1 MSPEAKQN
9 SSATAHIE
17 TQVTRA
23 VVQLAAPVIGS
34 QLLEMLVFLV
44 DRVMLGRYTADALAS
59 MQISGP
65 LIWSISSVLSAFSI
79 GSVALVGRAIGSGDR
94 ALASSAARASILFAL
109 ATGTAASVLSLL
121 GLGGIFALFPGVGVS
136 VQEAAGSYLGIVLPA
151 MPLLIL
157 SLVAAALLQAA
168 GNTRTPFLVALCA
181 NVVNAV
187 INYCLIFGKYG
198 APALGVR
205 GAAIGSVVAMAIN
218 ATALL
223 VILSQRTGVL
233 TLRGRGGEW
242 VALGRV
248 LRVSVP
254 AFAERLVQHLGYFGF
269 VAMITALGS
278 VAMAAN
284 QALISIE
291 SICFLSADGFGIA
304 AATVV
309 AQQLGAGRP
318 QTAAA
323 GARVAVVLA
332 IALLGCCA
340 LVFLL
345 IPAQLLSAFSPDPKI
360 VSVGIPCLYVAAAAQ
375 PFMAVSTVLGQA
387 LRGAGDTRTA
397 FIVSLAGWFAVRLG
411 ATYLFAFG
419 LNLGLLGVWLGSTCD
434 WIVRA
439 IALVIVFFQGRWR
452 KVKV

>member
-1 MSPEAKQN
+1 
-9 SSATAHIE
+9 
-17 TQVTRA
+17 
-23 VVQLAAPVIGS
+23 
-34 QLLEMLVFLV
+34 
-44 DRVMLGRYTADALAS
+44 
-59 MQISGP
+59 
-65 LIWSISSVLSAFSI
+65 
-79 GSVALVGRAIGSGDR
+79 
-94 ALASSAARASILFAL
+94 
-109 ATGTAASVLSLL
+109 
-121 GLGGIFALFPGVGVS
+121 
-136 VQEAAGSYLGIVLPA
+136 
-151 MPLLIL
+151 
-157 SLVAAALLQAA
+157 VAAALLQAA

-187 INYCLIFGKYG
+187 INYCFIFGKYG

-218 ATALL
+218 STVLL
-223 VILSQRTGVL
+223 AILSQRRGVL
-233 TLRGRGGEW
+233 TLGGRGGEW
-242 VALGRV
+242 AALGRV

-254 AFAERLVQHLGYFGF
+254 AFGERLVQHLGYFGF
-269 VAMITALGS
+269 VAMIGALGS

-318 QTAAA
+318 QTAAK

-332 IALLGCCA
+332 IALLGFCA

-345 IPAQLLSAFSPDPKI
+345 IPTQLLSAFSPNPRI
-360 VSVGIPCLYVAAAAQ
+360 VSAGIPCLYVAAAAQ
-375 PFMAVSTVLGQA
+375 PFMAIAIVLGQA

-397 FIVSLAGWFAVRLG
+397 FVVSLAGWFAVRLI

-419 LNLGLLGVWLGSTCD
+419 LNLGLVGVWLGSTCD

-439 IALVIVFFQGRWR
+439 IALVVVFSQNRWR
-452 KVKV
+452 KVTV

>member
-1 MSPEAKQN
+1 MAAESQNIEKQV
-9 SSATAHIE
+9 I
-17 TQVTRA
+17 RA
-23 VVQLAAPVIGS
+23 VVQLAAPVIAT
-34 QLLEMLVFLV
+34 QLLETLVFLV

-65 LIWSISSVLSAFSI
+65 LIWSISSVLSAFAI
-79 GSVALVGRAIGSGDR
+79 GSVALVGRAVGSGDR
-94 ALASSAARASILFAL
+94 ALASSAARASLLFAL
-109 ATGTAASVLSLL
+109 ATGTTASVLSLL
-121 GLGGIFALFPGVGVS
+121 GLEGIFALFPGVAVS
-136 VQEAAGSYLGIVLPA
+136 VQAAAADYLGIVLPA

-187 INYCLIFGKYG
+187 INYCFIFGKYG

-218 ATALL
+218 STVLL
-223 VILSQRTGVL
+223 AILSQRRGVL
-233 TLRGRGGEW
+233 TLGGRGGEW
-242 VALGRV
+242 AALGRV

-254 AFAERLVQHLGYFGF
+254 AFGERLVQHLGYFGY
-269 VAMITALGS
+269 VAMIGALGS

-318 QTAAA
+318 QTAAK

-332 IALLGCCA
+332 IALLGFCA

-345 IPAQLLSAFSPDPKI
+345 IPTQLLSAFSPNPRI
-360 VSVGIPCLYVAAAAQ
+360 VSAGIPCLYVAAAAQ
-375 PFMAVSTVLGQA
+375 PFMAIAIVLGQA

-397 FIVSLAGWFAVRLG
+397 FVVSLAGWFAVRLI

-419 LNLGLLGVWLGSTCD
+419 LNLGLVGVWLGSTCD

-439 IALVIVFFQGRWR
+439 IALVVVFSQNRWR
-452 KVKV
+452 KVTV

>member
-1 MSPEAKQN
+1 MAAESQNIEKQV
-9 SSATAHIE
+9 I
-17 TQVTRA
+17 RA
-23 VVQLAAPVIGS
+23 VVQLAAPVIAS
-34 QLLEMLVFLV
+34 QLLETLVFLV

-65 LIWSISSVLSAFSI
+65 LIWSILSVLSAFAI
-79 GSVALVGRAIGSGDR
+79 GSVALVGRAVGSGDR
-94 ALASSAARASILFAL
+94 ALASSAARASLLVAL
-109 ATGTAASVLSLL
+109 ASGTTASVLSLL
-121 GLGGIFALFPGVGVS
+121 GIGSIFALFPGVGVS
-136 VQEAAGSYLGIVLPA
+136 VQAAAAGYLGIVLPA

-157 SLVAAALLQAA
+157 SLVAAALLQAS

-187 INYCLIFGKYG
+187 INYCFIFGKYG

-205 GAAIGSVVAMAIN
+205 GAALGSVVAMAIN
-218 ATALL
+218 STVLL
-223 VILSQRTGVL
+223 AILSKRTGVL

-242 VALGRV
+242 AALGRV

-269 VAMITALGS
+269 VAMIGALGS

-318 QTAAA
+318 QTAAK
-323 GARVAVVLA
+323 GARVAVILA
-332 IALLGCCA
+332 IALLGFCA

-345 IPAQLLSAFSPDPKI
+345 IPTQLLSAFSPNPRI
-360 VSVGIPCLYVAAAAQ
+360 VSAGIPCLYVAALAQ
-375 PFMAVSTVLGQA
+375 PFMAIAIVLGQP
-387 LRGAGDTRTA
+387 
-397 FIVSLAGWFAVRLG
+397 
-411 ATYLFAFG
+411 ATGLFARSPWWSCFSKAVG
-419 LNLGLLGVWLGSTCD
+419 A
-434 WIVRA
+434 R
-439 IALVIVFFQGRWR
+439 
-452 KVKV
+452 